1 MKGIDV
7 SKWQGN
13 IDFAKVKNSG
23 IDFVIINAGYG
34 KEISQKDKCFEQN
47 YNAANRVGLHV
58 GAYWYSYATSVE
70 NAIKE
75 AKTCL
80 QVIKGKQFDFPIY
93 FDLEEQN
100 QFAKGRSFCDSIVKA
115 FCDELERNGYY
126 VGLYISRSP
135 LQNYISESVAKRY
148 ALWIAE
154 YGERCNYN
162 KQYGMWQ
169 YSCNGHVPGVNGNCD
184 MDIAYVDYPSI
195 IKKRFNGYKLKSIDE
210 IAREVVQGKWGNG
223 NERKHKLETA
233 GYNYNKV
240 QKRVNEILKVR

>member
-7 SKWQGN
+7 SKWQGI

-47 YNAANRVGLHV
+47 YYAAKRVGLHV

-70 NAIKE
+70 NAVKE

-80 QVIKGKQFDFPIY
+80 EVIKGKQFDFPIY
-93 FDLEEQN
+93 FDVEEQN

-135 LQNYISESVAKRY
+135 LQTYISESVAKRY

-154 YGERCNYN
+154 YGGKCNYN
-162 KQYGMWQ
+162 GNYGMWQ
-169 YSCNGHVPGVNGNCD
+169 YSCIGCVPGVNGNCD
-184 MDIAYVDYPSI
+184 MNIAYVDYPSI
-195 IKKRFNGYKLKSIDE
+195 IKKGFNGYKLKSIDE

-223 NERKHKLETA
+223 NERKQRLETA

-240 QKRVNEILKVR
+240 QKRVNEII

>member
-7 SKWQGN
+7 SKWQGI

-47 YNAANRVGLHV
+47 YNEAKRVGLHV

-70 NAIKE
+70 NAVKE

-80 QVIKGKQFDFPIY
+80 EVIKGKQFDFPIY
-93 FDLEEQN
+93 FDVEEQN

-115 FCDELERNGYY
+115 FCNELEKNGYY

-154 YGERCNYN
+154 YGEKCNYN

-169 YSCNGHVPGVNGNCD
+169 YSCTGCVPGVNGSCD

-195 IKKRFNGYKLKSIDE
+195 IKKGFNGYKVKSVDE
-210 IAREVVQGKWGNG
+210 VAREVIQGKWGNG
-223 NERKHKLETA
+223 NERKQKLESA
-233 GYNYNKV
+233 GYNYTEV
-240 QKRVNEILKVR
+240 QNRVNEMLKRK